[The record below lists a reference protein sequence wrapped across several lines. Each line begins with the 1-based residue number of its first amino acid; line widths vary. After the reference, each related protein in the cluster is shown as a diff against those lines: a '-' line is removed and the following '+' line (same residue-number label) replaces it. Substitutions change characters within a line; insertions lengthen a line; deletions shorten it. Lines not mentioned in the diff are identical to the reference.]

1 MKFERLN
8 TSTGNYIVKFQG
20 ICLKVRQKMDEATKQ
35 KCERT
40 VLRNKYERN
49 SRDMYEWWIQLF
61 NMLESDF
68 AIQEDVRYS
77 TLKEILP
84 VDLFYRLLEIIS
96 VKKEQFQLPDDNV
109 DEETEEVI
117 FPKKHSTEESLI
129 DSEERKKSATISE
142 FRKNLG
148 IILEK
153 KSPYME
159 FFKRKPNRAAI
170 WKELP
175 PLKWEEMDLG
185 QMAEAIT
192 EAIATDYV
200 EWLKTMG
207 GSEETTLNV
216 QSIKEMFEIGSQT
229 NTSTAVFVEL
239 KEIAS
244 VNQKTAD
251 ALGLPHKSRMNVL
264 QEQIE
269 QDRIASRKKQR
280 LCAFG
285 KRLPVYMQVKPP
297 PKDLY
302 KKWLQCEYIPPKLES
317 MATVWQ
323 GITNLRSTRV
333 FCEFL
338 YRHHP
343 AIKPPKYLI
352 EKGLMD
358 PKNFGKQLEGTEE
371 SESIEEFEEDMS
383 NRRSTDARK
392 SLLKKSGRVDARK
405 SLVKK

>member
-1 MKFERLN
+1 
-8 TSTGNYIVKFQG
+8 
-20 ICLKVRQKMDEATKQ
+20 MDEATKQ

-285 KRLPVYMQVKPP
+285 KRLPVYMQ
-297 PKDLY
+297 LY
-302 KKWLQCEYIPPKLES
+302 
-317 MATVWQ
+317 
-323 GITNLRSTRV
+323 
-333 FCEFL
+333 F
-338 YRHHP
+338 H
-343 AIKPPKYLI
+343 
-352 EKGLMD
+352 
-358 PKNFGKQLEGTEE
+358 
-371 SESIEEFEEDMS
+371 
-383 NRRSTDARK
+383 
-392 SLLKKSGRVDARK
+392 
-405 SLVKK
+405 